1 VTGHDLAHAPF
12 DHVLHRGVEGA
23 HGAVDEGGGGM
34 TLSTVPAWICV
45 TEITRSS
52 SA

>member
-12 DHVLHRGVEGA
+12 DHVLHVASKLRTVPLMK
-23 HGAVDEGGGGM
+23 AVAGM